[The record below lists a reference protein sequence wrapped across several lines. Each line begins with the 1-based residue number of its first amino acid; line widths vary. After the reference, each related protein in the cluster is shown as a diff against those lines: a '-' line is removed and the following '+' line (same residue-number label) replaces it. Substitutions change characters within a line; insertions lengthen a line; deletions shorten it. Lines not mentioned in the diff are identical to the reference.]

1 MAELMKGGWFMDEIK
16 RIGSALQMK
25 ELYFSTMQVLNTN
38 PHNQRLSF
46 NLSHKINY
54 YNADN
59 NPLLEKVE
67 IITKIEDSD
76 KNISIQ
82 LTCIGVFELIDD
94 EGQIEKDIAN
104 DILQKNTVAIM
115 YPFIRSQVSLLSTQP
130 GMQPILIP
138 PIDVNVLVKENNKAA
153 HS

>member
-1 MAELMKGGWFMDEIK
+1 MDEIK
-16 RIGSALQMK
+16 KIGSVLQMK
-25 ELYFSTMQVLNTN
+25 ELYFSRMQVFNTN
-38 PHNQRLSF
+38 PHNIKLNL

-54 YNADN
+54 YNTPD

-67 IITKIEDSD
+67 IITKVEDND
-76 KNISIQ
+76 KNISIE
-82 LTCIGVFELIDD
+82 LTCIGIFELIDN
-94 EGQIEKDIAN
+94 EGQFEEGAVN

-138 PIDVNVLVKENNKAA
+138 PIDVNTLVKENKKATQE
-153 HS
+153 